1 MYSLVEMRSTLSISM
16 GVINSL
22 AEIIRRIKEA
32 FATWSSEDNTNC
44 IQEASM
50 GLFVLLTRENSNKR

>member
-1 MYSLVEMRSTLSISM
+1 MYSLVEMRSTLSIFM

-22 AEIIRRIKEA
+22 AEIILRIKEVS
-32 FATWSSEDNTNC
+32 ATWSSEDNINC

-50 GLFVLLTRENSNKR
+50 GLFALLTRENSNKR